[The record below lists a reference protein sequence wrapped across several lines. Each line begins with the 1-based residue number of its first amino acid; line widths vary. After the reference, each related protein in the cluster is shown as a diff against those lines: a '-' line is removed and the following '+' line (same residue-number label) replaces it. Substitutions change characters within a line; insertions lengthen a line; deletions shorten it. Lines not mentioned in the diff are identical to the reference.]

1 MRKFLTM
8 LMCAAV
14 VLTGCGH
21 TETKVGGADA
31 PADITVTDGKT
42 EKTGIK
48 LARIDGN
55 LYYDSGEESKAEA
68 KCGTMDGNLEK
79 SVSEDEVPKSDGSC
93 NFVCGGYQRSE
104 NDTVEIPID
113 GKWKIF
119 KKLDASEDVLKY
131 RYCFLVSGRMNNAA
145 ADSEFI
151 VLSDDKSVTFDDAA
165 YILFGSDM
173 RKKKDIYVTGL

>member
-42 EKTGIK
+42 EIK

-55 LYYDSGEESKAEA
+55 LYYDTGEESKITAR
-68 KCGTMDGNLEK
+68 CGTLDGNLAK

-93 NFVCGGYQRSE
+93 NFKCGGYQWSE
-104 NDTVEIPID
+104 NDTVEVSLD
-113 GKWKIF
+113 GKWQVF
-119 KKLDASEDVLKY
+119 KKLDPSEDVFKY
-131 RYCFLVSGRMNNAA
+131 KYCFSVSGRMNNTAA
-145 ADSEFI
+145 ESEFI

-165 YILFGSDM
+165 YVLFGSDM
-173 RKKKDIYVTGL
+173 RKKKDIYVISL